1 MKTGVNKM
9 VDTDDDNIKLTAK
22 QERFVDAY
30 LGNGNATEAYK
41 IAGYKA
47 KNDNVAS
54 PESSKLLRNPKV
66 SQAITRRK
74 VGNLA
79 EKQKKQEKY
88 EITQDWLISQ
98 LITTIEDARADKQHN
113 TVRNSLV
120 DIGKLVGLY
129 YDKKEI
135 NTQLSIDAN
144 LTSLDTG
151 ELLKALRQARQPEA
165 LEGEFKKIN

>member
-1 MKTGVNKM
+1 M
-9 VDTDDDNIKLTAK
+9 VETEDENIRLTAK
-22 QERFVDAY
+22 QERFVEAY

-41 IAGYKA
+41 MAGYKA

-74 VGNLA
+74 VGDLA
-79 EKQKKQEKY
+79 EKQKKQDKY

-98 LITTIEDARADKQHN
+98 LITTIEDARSDKQHSV
-113 TVRNSLV
+113 VRNSLV

-135 NTQLSIDAN
+135 NTQLSIDSN
-144 LTSLDTG
+144 LNSLDTG
-151 ELLKALRQARQPEA
+151 ELLKALQQARQPDA
-165 LEGEFKKIN
+165 LEGEFRNVTE

>member
-1 MKTGVNKM
+1 M
-9 VDTDDDNIKLTAK
+9 DTLTPK
-22 QERFVDAY
+22 QREFIDLY
-30 LGNGNATEAYK
+30 LGGMNATEAYK
-41 IAGYKA
+41 LAGYKV
-47 KNDNVAS
+47 KNDNVAG

-66 SQAITRRK
+66 SQAIAKRK
-74 VGNLA
+74 VENLA
-79 EKQKKQEKY
+79 EKQKKQDKY

-144 LTSLDTG
+144 LNSLDTG
-151 ELLKALRQARQPEA
+151 QLLEALQQARQPDAIEA
-165 LEGEFKKIN
+165 EFRNVTE

>member
-1 MKTGVNKM
+1 M
-9 VDTDDDNIKLTAK
+9 
-22 QERFVDAY
+22 
-30 LGNGNATEAYK
+30 
-41 IAGYKA
+41 
-47 KNDNVAS
+47 
-54 PESSKLLRNPKV
+54 
-66 SQAITRRK
+66 
-74 VGNLA
+74 
-79 EKQKKQEKY
+79 
-88 EITQDWLISQ
+88 ISQ

>member
-1 MKTGVNKM
+1 M
-9 VDTDDDNIKLTAK
+9 VENDDDNIKLTAK
-22 QERFVDAY
+22 QERFVEAY

-79 EKQKKQEKY
+79 EKQKKQDKY

-129 YDKKEI
+129 YDKKELSA
-135 NTQLSIDAN
+135 QLSIDAN
-144 LTSLDTG
+144 LNSLDTG
-151 ELLKALRQARQPEA
+151 QLLEALQQARQPDA
-165 LEGEFKKIN
+165 IEGEYKTVD

>member
-1 MKTGVNKM
+1 M
-9 VDTDDDNIKLTAK
+9 DTLTPR
-22 QERFVDAY
+22 QREFVELY
-30 LGNGNATEAYK
+30 LGGMNATEAYK
-41 IAGYKA
+41 LAGYKV
-47 KNDNVAS
+47 KNDNVAG

-129 YDKKEI
+129 FDKKEI

-151 ELLKALRQARQPEA
+151 ELLKALQQARQPDA
-165 LEGEFKKIN
+165 IEGEFKKIN